1 MILGTRTKYGQV
13 EGVATETKGVAL
25 FRGIPYARPPVGK
38 YRWRE
43 PEPPDAW
50 EGVRKCEFYGPACI
64 QPEREK
70 EDFYRKEF
78 YQHRFHRYP
87 PLWGEDCLYLN
98 IWTPAETRDDGLPVM
113 IWIHG
118 GGYRQGYSHEPRT
131 NGEAMARSGIV
142 VVSVNYR
149 LNIFGFFAH
158 PALSKEQKGHSG
170 NYGILD
176 QAAALKWVRENIR
189 EFGGDPDNITVA
201 GQSAGSFSAQ
211 AMAVIPQTRGMIRR
225 VILQSGV
232 ITPTEEYGWL
242 YRTQREAEEN
252 GMHFMEYAK
261 KRSLPELR
269 AMTAEELMRIYLDYT
284 SKGNPDF
291 NSCCQDGYVFD
302 KSPGHSFMAG
312 QTHIE
317 AMIAGATSRETM
329 IMPRISGV
337 TKENYRQMAETY
349 LPGCEF
355 DLLAKTEVADDKEA
369 DSRLNSWFAW
379 YMNGGS
385 LALCEYMASSP
396 GKKAYSYSFCRDVPG
411 KDNPGPFHSACIW
424 YAFGNLHNC
433 KRPFKEEDF
442 YLEQVMNQYWIQ
454 FIKTGDPNRD
464 GLPLWKEYTPKEPM
478 SMMLDGENFLMRQLT
493 KRDPELMLLFTCGC
507 SNRLMPL

>member
-98 IWTPAETRDDGLPVM
+98 IWTPAETSDDGLPVM

-189 EFGGDPDNITVA
+189 EFGGDPDNVTIFGESGGGRTV
-201 GQSAGSFSAQ
+201 GRLLFRTGNGCDSPDKGDDPQGDSAERSDHAHRRIRVALQASEGGRGKWDAFYGVCKKAFSA
-211 AMAVIPQTRGMIRR
+211 
-225 VILQSGV
+225 
-232 ITPTEEYGWL
+232 
-242 YRTQREAEEN
+242 RTA
-252 GMHFMEYAK
+252 
-261 KRSLPELR
+261 
-269 AMTAEELMRIYLDYT
+269 
-284 SKGNPDF
+284 
-291 NSCCQDGYVFD
+291 
-302 KSPGHSFMAG
+302 GH
-312 QTHIE
+312 
-317 AMIAGATSRETM
+317 
-329 IMPRISGV
+329 
-337 TKENYRQMAETY
+337 
-349 LPGCEF
+349 
-355 DLLAKTEVADDKEA
+355 
-369 DSRLNSWFAW
+369 DSRRTDEDIFGL
-379 YMNGGS
+379 YVK
-385 LALCEYMASSP
+385 
-396 GKKAYSYSFCRDVPG
+396 GKSGF
-411 KDNPGPFHSACIW
+411 
-424 YAFGNLHNC
+424 
-433 KRPFKEEDF
+433 
-442 YLEQVMNQYWIQ
+442 
-454 FIKTGDPNRD
+454 
-464 GLPLWKEYTPKEPM
+464 
-478 SMMLDGENFLMRQLT
+478 
-493 KRDPELMLLFTCGC
+493 
-507 SNRLMPL
+507 